1 MLHSAASVKKRINA
15 ATGVRPTTVKL
26 PKPNR
31 TRVKQTRAL
40 TYEESTPMPQTG
52 KITQSDDKFH
62 TVKFHKDSADIAS
75 QDKVQSIETSFYKIE
90 ELRSEAKSPIPE
102 RLETEP

>member
-15 ATGVRPTTVKL
+15 ATAVRPTTVKL

-52 KITQSDDKFH
+52 KITQSDDKFQ
-62 TVKFHKDSADIAS
+62 TVKFHKDSEAIQS
-75 QDKVQSIETSFYKIE
+75 KENVQSIETSFYKIE
-90 ELRSEAKSPIPE
+90 ELRSETKSP
-102 RLETEP
+102 LDQ